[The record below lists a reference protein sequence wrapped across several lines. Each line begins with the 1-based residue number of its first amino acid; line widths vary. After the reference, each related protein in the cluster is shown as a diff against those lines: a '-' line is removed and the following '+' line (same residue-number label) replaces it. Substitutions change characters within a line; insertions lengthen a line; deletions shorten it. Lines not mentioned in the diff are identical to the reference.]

1 MKYELTYD
9 FHGQKIEKSFNDLF
23 SFFQELNRAM
33 DSPHIIDHTI
43 EFKTN
48 KDD

>member
-9 FHGQKIEKSFNDLF
+9 FYGKKIEKSFNDLF
-23 SFFQELNRAM
+23 SFFQELNRVM
-33 DSPHIIDHTI
+33 DNAHILDHTI